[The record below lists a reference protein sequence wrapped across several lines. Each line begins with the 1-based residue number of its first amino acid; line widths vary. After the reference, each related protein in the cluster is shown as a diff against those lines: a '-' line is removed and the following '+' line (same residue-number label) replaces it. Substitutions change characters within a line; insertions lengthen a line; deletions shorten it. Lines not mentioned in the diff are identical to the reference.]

1 MLEDFLVGGL
11 FYCIALLMSLW
22 IYQQYSPLSQR
33 IFYVI
38 LLSWFGHFLG
48 GYIYTLN
55 PSDSYIQF
63 FMMATPDFLGLSTQ
77 FVETMTWYVRE
88 YITGDSFQSTIFFFS
103 AFSFLGSVL
112 WYLLYLQL
120 AEYLGIQKRDYLLPA
135 LILMCWPSYLLFT
148 AGIGKDSLCFMF
160 IPMALLSWNQFTYQ
174 RKNRTMMM
182 LFLMFAL
189 GSMIVIRPYLLMI
202 AAGAYFLST
211 VQGIN
216 KLTFFRVLFILFLV
230 PFVIYAVQ
238 WVLAEQANLEIVD
251 LDHIASKAQTQQL
264 LLSQGSSF
272 PYPATKNTW
281 VTLLLLPY
289 GLIMNLV
296 MPLFIFANNITGVLA
311 SIENIFLVYLLYQFI
326 RARKTFR
333 LIKLQLEPVKVCF
346 YFFVVGMA
354 FMGLSNT
361 NLGLAMRQK
370 SMYVPAFLVIAMLV
384 WAYQKQG
391 RVKQSCLAGQ

>member
-1 MLEDFLVGGL
+1 
-11 FYCIALLMSLW
+11 
-22 IYQQYSPLSQR
+22 
-33 IFYVI
+33 
-38 LLSWFGHFLG
+38 
-48 GYIYTLN
+48 
-55 PSDSYIQF
+55 
-63 FMMATPDFLGLSTQ
+63 
-77 FVETMTWYVRE
+77 
-88 YITGDSFQSTIFFFS
+88 
-103 AFSFLGSVL
+103 
-112 WYLLYLQL
+112 
-120 AEYLGIQKRDYLLPA
+120 
-135 LILMCWPSYLLFT
+135 
-148 AGIGKDSLCFMF
+148 
-160 IPMALLSWNQFTYQ
+160 
-174 RKNRTMMM
+174 
-182 LFLMFAL
+182 
-189 GSMIVIRPYLLMI
+189 MI